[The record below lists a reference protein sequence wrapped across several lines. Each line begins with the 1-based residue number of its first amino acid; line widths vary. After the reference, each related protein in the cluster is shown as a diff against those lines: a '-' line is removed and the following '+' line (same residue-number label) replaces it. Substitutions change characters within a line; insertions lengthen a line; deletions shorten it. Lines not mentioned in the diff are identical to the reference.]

1 MHWIVAFPPIK
12 PPFIEK
18 ERKSR
23 SVVSDSLGPHGLYS
37 PLNSPGQNTGVGS
50 PFHSPGNFPNPGI
63 KPRFPT
69 INQKVKYKEQ
79 GKSHLML
86 LTL

>member
-1 MHWIVAFPPIK
+1 MTHYEQS
-12 PPFIEK
+12 EK
-18 ERKSR
+18 WKSL
-23 SVVSDSLGPHGLYS
+23 SHVWLFVTHGLYS
-37 PLNSPGQNTGVGS
+37 PWNSPGQNIGVGS
-50 PFHSPGNFPNPGI
+50 PFHAPGDFPNPGI

-79 GKSHLML
+79 SKSHLML

>member
-50 PFHSPGNFPNPGI
+50 LSFL
-63 KPRFPT
+63 
-69 INQKVKYKEQ
+69 Q
-79 GKSHLML
+79 
-86 LTL
+86 